1 MSETGNGNILVVD
14 DTPQTLQLLV
24 AILSGANYTVRPA
37 DSGALAL
44 ASALAYPP
52 ELVLLDVNMPEMSG
66 FEVCRQ
72 LKQNPATQA
81 IPVVFLSGLTDLDD
95 RVQGFQLGAVDF
107 VAKPFQRD
115 ELLARVSTH
124 LQLARLQ
131 KDLTSEVAKQT
142 RDLQGAYQELAK
154 ASRLKDEFLSTMSHE
169 LRTPLTAVIGMAQ
182 ILHAGAYGP
191 LNREQAEAIEVV
203 EGSGRKLLQMIN
215 DILDYIQVDAGKVE
229 LQLARLQK
237 DLTSEVAKQTR
248 DLQGAYQELA
258 KASRL
263 KDEFLS
269 TMSHEL
275 RTPLTAVIGMAEILH
290 SGGYGKLNKDQA
302 EALEVIEGSGRK
314 LLHLI
319 NDILDYIQVDA
330 GKEQLQLEQC
340 PVVELVNAVL
350 ENVRS
355 KAAEKHIE
363 LSCRFYQQE
372 SLLWLDVR
380 HMRRVLLI
388 LLDNAVKFTSSG
400 GNVGIIVRNSIV
412 QHRIEFEVWDG
423 GPGIAEADLPKLFKP
438 FLQLD
443 GGLNRSHEGSGLGLA
458 LAGKLAR
465 LLGGEIRVTSQLN
478 AGSRFIVSLPL
489 ARGEHE

>member
-14 DTPQTLQLLV
+14 DTPQTLRLLV
-24 AILSGANYTVRPA
+24 TILSGENYTVRPA
-37 DSGALAL
+37 DSGILAL
-44 ASALAYPP
+44 ASIIASPP
-52 ELVLLDVNMPEMSG
+52 ELILLDVKMPEMSG
-66 FEVCRQ
+66 FDVCRQ
-72 LKQNPATQA
+72 LKQNTETQT
-81 IPVVFLSGLTDLDD
+81 IPVIFLSGLTDLDE
-95 RVQGFQLGAVDF
+95 RVLGFQLGAVDF
-107 VAKPFQRD
+107 VTKPFQRE
-115 ELLARVSTH
+115 ELLARVRTH
-124 LQLARLQ
+124 LELARLRN
-131 KDLTSEVAKQT
+131 KLTVEVAKQT
-142 RDLQGAYQELAK
+142 RDLQTAYQELSK
-154 ASRLKDEFLSTMSHE
+154 AS
-169 LRTPLTAVIGMAQ
+169 Q
-182 ILHAGAYGP
+182 
-191 LNREQAEAIEVV
+191 
-203 EGSGRKLLQMIN
+203 
-215 DILDYIQVDAGKVE
+215 
-229 LQLARLQK
+229 
-237 DLTSEVAKQTR
+237 
-248 DLQGAYQELA
+248 
-258 KASRL
+258 L

-330 GKEQLQLEQC
+330 GKVELQLAEC
-340 PVVELVNAVL
+340 PIVELVNAVL

>member
-14 DTPQTLQLLV
+14 DTPQTLRLLV
-24 AILSGANYTVRPA
+24 TILSGENYTVRPA
-37 DSGALAL
+37 DSGILAL
-44 ASALAYPP
+44 ASIIASPP
-52 ELVLLDVNMPEMSG
+52 ELILLDVKMPEMSG
-66 FEVCRQ
+66 FDVCRQ
-72 LKQNPATQA
+72 LKQNTETQT
-81 IPVVFLSGLTDLDD
+81 IPVIFLSGLTDLDE
-95 RVQGFQLGAVDF
+95 RVLGFQLGAVDF
-107 VAKPFQRD
+107 VTKPFQRE
-115 ELLARVSTH
+115 ELLARVRTH
-124 LQLARLQ
+124 LELARLRN
-131 KDLTSEVAKQT
+131 KLTVEVAKQT
-142 RDLQGAYQELAK
+142 RDLQTAYQELSK
-154 ASRLKDEFLSTMSHE
+154 AS
-169 LRTPLTAVIGMAQ
+169 Q
-182 ILHAGAYGP
+182 
-191 LNREQAEAIEVV
+191 
-203 EGSGRKLLQMIN
+203 
-215 DILDYIQVDAGKVE
+215 
-229 LQLARLQK
+229 
-237 DLTSEVAKQTR
+237 
-248 DLQGAYQELA
+248 
-258 KASRL
+258 L

>member
-44 ASALAYPP
+44 ASVLAYPP

-191 LNREQAEAIEVV
+191 LNREQTEAIEVV

-229 LQLARLQK
+229 LQLA
-237 DLTSEVAKQTR
+237 E
-248 DLQGAYQELA
+248 
-258 KASRL
+258 
-263 KDEFLS
+263 
-269 TMSHEL
+269 
-275 RTPLTAVIGMAEILH
+275 
-290 SGGYGKLNKDQA
+290 
-302 EALEVIEGSGRK
+302 
-314 LLHLI
+314 
-319 NDILDYIQVDA
+319 
-330 GKEQLQLEQC
+330 C
-340 PVVELVNAVL
+340 PIVELVNAVL

>member
-1 MSETGNGNILVVD
+1 M
-14 DTPQTLQLLV
+14 
-24 AILSGANYTVRPA
+24 
-37 DSGALAL
+37 
-44 ASALAYPP
+44 
-52 ELVLLDVNMPEMSG
+52 
-66 FEVCRQ
+66 
-72 LKQNPATQA
+72 
-81 IPVVFLSGLTDLDD
+81 
-95 RVQGFQLGAVDF
+95 
-107 VAKPFQRD
+107 
-115 ELLARVSTH
+115 
-124 LQLARLQ
+124 
-131 KDLTSEVAKQT
+131 
-142 RDLQGAYQELAK
+142 
-154 ASRLKDEFLSTMSHE
+154 
-169 LRTPLTAVIGMAQ
+169 
-182 ILHAGAYGP
+182 
-191 LNREQAEAIEVV
+191 
-203 EGSGRKLLQMIN
+203 
-215 DILDYIQVDAGKVE
+215 
-229 LQLARLQK
+229 
-237 DLTSEVAKQTR
+237 
-248 DLQGAYQELA
+248 
-258 KASRL
+258 
-263 KDEFLS
+263 
-269 TMSHEL
+269 
-275 RTPLTAVIGMAEILH
+275 
-290 SGGYGKLNKDQA
+290 
-302 EALEVIEGSGRK
+302 IEGSGRK
-314 LLHLI
+314 LLHRI